1 MNKESGFR
9 WKLGMF
15 VTVGI
20 LFFAVTIYFVGKQ
33 KNLFG
38 STFHLKSHFKT
49 VSGLKLG
56 NNVRFSGIN
65 IGTVDAI
72 EMISDTSV
80 LVDLIIEKSAQPFI
94 KTDAKVGISSDGL
107 MGEKVLV
114 ISPGT
119 YTFKSV
125 KDNDILTSKKA
136 IEIEDLMLS
145 MKKSIDNVG
154 LISDNLAQFSFKVNN
169 GDGALSKMI
178 SDEQFSSSL
187 QTTLVNLQNS
197 SNEFAKFTKSM
208 NSGKGA
214 LSKLVTDEKFGKT
227 LDSTMMNLKTGTKG
241 LNETIDAAQNSILLK
256 GYFKKKEKAA
266 KQVEIKRASALKKKN
281 PAILK
286 SDSTK
291 LIITPKDSI
300 Q

>member
-15 VTVGI
+15 VTAGI

-80 LVDLIIEKSAQPFI
+80 MVDLIIEKSAQPFI

-119 YTFKSV
+119 FTFKSV
-125 KDNDILTSKKA
+125 KDNDILPSKQA
-136 IEIEDLMLS
+136 IEMEDLMLS
-145 MKKSIDNVG
+145 MKKSIDNVA
-154 LISDNLAQFSFKVNN
+154 LISDNLAQFSYKVNN

-178 SDEQFSSSL
+178 SDEQFSSTL
-187 QTTLVNLQNS
+187 QSTLVNLQNS
-197 SNEFAKFTKSM
+197 STEFAKFTESM
-208 NSGKGA
+208 NNGKGA

-266 KQVEIKRASALKKKN
+266 KQVQTKKENALKKKN
-281 PAILK
+281 PVIIK
-286 SDSTK
+286 SDSIK
-291 LIITPKDSI
+291 PIITPKDSI

>member
-15 VTVGI
+15 VTAGI

-80 LVDLIIEKSAQPFI
+80 MVDLIIEKSAQPFI

-119 YTFKSV
+119 FTFKSV
-125 KDNDILTSKKA
+125 KDNDILPSKQA
-136 IEIEDLMLS
+136 IEMEDLMLS
-145 MKKSIDNVG
+145 MKKSIDNVA
-154 LISDNLAQFSFKVNN
+154 LISDNLAQFSYKVNN

-178 SDEQFSSSL
+178 SDEQFSSTL
-187 QTTLVNLQNS
+187 QSTLVNLQNS
-197 SNEFAKFTKSM
+197 SNEFAKFTESM

-266 KQVEIKRASALKKKN
+266 KQVQTKKENALKKKN
-281 PAILK
+281 PVIIK
-286 SDSTK
+286 SDSIK
-291 LIITPKDSI
+291 PIITPKDSI

>member
-1 MNKESGFR
+1 MKKDVGFR

-15 VTVGI
+15 VTAGI

-38 STFHLKSHFKT
+38 STIHLKSHFKT
-49 VSGLKLG
+49 VSGLKPG

-65 IGTVDAI
+65 IGTIDNI

-80 LVDLIIEKSAQPFI
+80 MVDIVIQKSAQAFI
-94 KTDAKVGISSDGL
+94 KTNAKVSISSDGL

-119 YTFKSV
+119 YTYKSV
-125 KDNDILTSKKA
+125 KDNDILISKKA

-154 LISDNLAQFSFKVNN
+154 IISDNLAQFSYKVNN
-169 GDGALSKMI
+169 GNGALSKMI
-178 SDEQFSSSL
+178 SDEEFSENL
-187 QTTLVNLQNS
+187 KITLINLQNS
-197 SNEFAKFTKSM
+197 SDELAKFALNM
-208 NSGKGA
+208 NNGKGA
-214 LSKLVTDEKFGKT
+214 LSKLMIDEKFGKT
-227 LDSTMMNLKTGTKG
+227 LDSTMMNLKTGSKG
-241 LNETIDAAQNSILLK
+241 LNETIDAAKNSILLK
-256 GYFKKKEKAA
+256 GYFNKKEKAA
-266 KQVEIKRASALKKKN
+266 KQIQAKKANDLKKKN
-281 PAILK
+281 TESIKRDTTK
-286 SDSTK
+286 S
-291 LIITPKDSI
+291 IIAPKDSI